1 MKRSTKKGFT
11 IVELV
16 IVIAIIAILAAVLI
30 PTFASL
36 IQKAN
41 ESKDTQLVKN
51 LNTALAA
58 NGKEHKTMTEALAAA
73 AEFGYDVGK
82 INASATG
89 NEILWDSEN
98 DIFCYLKGDKVEYIP
113 ETSLKNGKP
122 ADYKLWKVYNA
133 GEKVPEQQKYSI
145 YWNRTDDF
153 TATLTVGF
161 DAGKCTAITAL
172 KYERTGE
179 DVTPQ
184 EVVIR
189 TSSGETDLTVD
200 AANDTVMHYG
210 AAGKVSVLAVDKTHS
225 YHEFGSVHTLEA
237 TSGHIV
243 LESGSLVYD
252 LQKAAEAATDL
263 SFVSNGTV
271 VKKADGIE
279 GVTVSETYDIYNL
292 EQLCAFRDHVNA
304 GMTFDALVIEIK
316 ADIDMS
322 SVSWMPIGTMQH
334 PFHGTIKGN
343 NHTLSGLNNGTMT
356 DVGDFTT
363 ASTTKSFGSAYGL
376 IAWAGNG
383 SVSVSDLTMADVNID
398 MQYGDK
404 VGAVLGFAASKD
416 KFDTEHATNE
426 ACQDVLVEN
435 ITVTGKINAKQD
447 VGGVCGKLYNSGKV
461 TIKNCTN
468 KADLTANFINDS
480 NDNNKEATGRASGIA
495 SFISNPTDVEITGC
509 KNEGKVTAYMY
520 VSGIASFAF
529 DPKIPEHITITNCAN
544 SGDIVRKT
552 AKKDSE
558 MRAGYILSLGGKEFN
573 VSAAGSSYNFSG
585 NTNTGKMLDANGNEL
600 TTETNK
606 VFLIRILYS
615 QDAEANNTNATK
627 K

>member
-1 MKRSTKKGFT
+1 MRITAKTNQKRRKTMKRSTKKGFT

-41 ESKDTQLVKN
+41 VSKDTQLVKN

-98 DIFCYLKGDKVEYIP
+98 DVFCYLKDGKVEYIP

-179 DVTPQ
+179 TVTPQ

-189 TSSGETDLTVD
+189 TSSGETSLTVD
-200 AANDTVMHYG
+200 ADKDTVMHYG
-210 AAGKVSVLAVDKTHS
+210 AAGVVNVLAVDKTHS
-225 YHEFGSVHTLEA
+225 YHEFGSVHTLTA
-237 TSGHIV
+237 KSGHIV

-252 LQKAAEAATDL
+252 LKKAESADAT
-263 SFVSNGTV
+263 FVSNGTV

-279 GVTVSETYDIYNL
+279 GVTVSKTYDIYNL

-304 GMTFDALVIEIK
+304 GMTFGDLPIEIK

-322 SVSWMPIGTMQH
+322 SVSWLPIGTMQH

-416 KFDTEHATNE
+416 KFDNAHASNT
-426 ACQDVLVEN
+426 ACR
-435 ITVTGKINAKQD
+435 K
-447 VGGVCGKLYNSGKV
+447 YNRNR
-461 TIKNCTN
+461 KNQC
-468 KADLTANFINDS
+468 KA
-480 NDNNKEATGRASGIA
+480 
-495 SFISNPTDVEITGC
+495 GC
-509 KNEGKVTAYMY
+509 RR
-520 VSGIASFAF
+520 
-529 DPKIPEHITITNCAN
+529 CL
-544 SGDIVRKT
+544 R
-552 AKKDSE
+552 
-558 MRAGYILSLGGKEFN
+558 
-573 VSAAGSSYNFSG
+573 
-585 NTNTGKMLDANGNEL
+585 
-600 TTETNK
+600 
-606 VFLIRILYS
+606 
-615 QDAEANNTNATK
+615 
-627 K
+627 

>member
-41 ESKDTQLVKN
+41 VSKDTQLVRN
-51 LNTALAA
+51 LNTALVADNA
-58 NGKEHKTMTEALAAA
+58 EHKTMQSALDAAA
-73 AEFGYDVGK
+73 AFGYDVGK
-82 INASATG
+82 INASAMG

-98 DIFCYLKGDKVEYIP
+98 DVFCYLKDSKVEYIP
-113 ETSLKNGKP
+113 ESNATKP

-145 YWNRTDDF
+145 YWNRTD
-153 TATLTVGF
+153 ATGLPAVLNVGF

-179 DVTPQ
+179 TQ
-184 EVVIR
+184 TVVIR
-189 TSSGETDLTVD
+189 TSSGETSLTVNAD
-200 AANDTVMHYG
+200 KDTVMHYG
-210 AAGKVSVLAVDKTHS
+210 AAGVVNVLAVDKTHS
-225 YHEFGSVHTLEA
+225 YHEFGSVHTLTA
-237 TSGHIV
+237 KSGHIV

-252 LQKAAEAATDL
+252 LQKATEAAADL

-271 VKKADGIE
+271 VKAAGIE

-304 GMTFDALVIEIK
+304 GMTFGDLPIEIK
-316 ADIDMS
+316 SDIDMS

-416 KFDTEHATNE
+416 KFDKEHASNT
-426 ACQDVLVEN
+426 ACEDVLVEN

-447 VGGVCGKLYNSGKV
+447 VGGVCGKLYNSGNV
-461 TIKNCTN
+461 IIKNCTN
-468 KADLTANFINDS
+468 KADLTANFINSD
-480 NDNNKEATGRASGIA
+480 NDDNKAASGRASGIA

-529 DPKIPEHITITNCAN
+529 DSRFVEHITITNCAN

-552 AKKDSE
+552 AKTDSE
-558 MRAGYILSLGGKEFN
+558 MRAGYILSLGGKGFDATD
-573 VSAAGSSYNFSG
+573 VKAGSSYNFSG
-585 NTNTGKMLDANGNEL
+585 NTNTGKMLDANGNAL
-600 TTETNK
+600 TTG
-606 VFLIRILYS
+606 VFRIRILWN
-615 QDAEANNTNATK
+615 QTAEVDGTSATK
-627 K
+627 N